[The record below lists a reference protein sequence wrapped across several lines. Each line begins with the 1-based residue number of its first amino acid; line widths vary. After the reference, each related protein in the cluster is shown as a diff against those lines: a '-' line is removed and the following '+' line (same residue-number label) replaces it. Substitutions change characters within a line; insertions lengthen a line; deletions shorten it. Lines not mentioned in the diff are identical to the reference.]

1 VSSCG
6 LGVFMDT
13 EHLLVTDLE
22 VDTALA
28 DLTVPLAV
36 RTVWQLLSESDVRLD
51 EAVALDV
58 PDVELTDRLV
68 VLHDTKEGGAYEAEI
83 TATAAAALAEL
94 IGSRPSGPVFTVEAR
109 RLRKE
114 EVAARFRA
122 ITGKS
127 VHALRFTQEARRHR
141 STARPQLVARTQPGE
156 ETAAPA

>member
-1 VSSCG
+1 MSSCG

-13 EHLLVTDLE
+13 EHLIVSDLE

-28 DLTVPLAV
+28 DQSVPLAV

-58 PDVELTDRLV
+58 PDVELADRLV
-68 VLHDTKEGGAYEAEI
+68 VLHDTKEGGTFEAEI
-83 TATAAAALAEL
+83 TTATAAALAEL
-94 IGSRPSGPVFTVEAR
+94 IGSRLSGPVFTEDAR
-109 RLRKE
+109 RLRRE

-127 VHALRFTQEARRHR
+127 VHAIRFTRQARRHR
-141 STARPQLVARTQPGE
+141 STGRPQLVARTQPGE
-156 ETAAPA
+156 ESAAPA